1 MKYEPEAW
9 KEDYRRDG
17 FVVVRD
23 LLDAATLS
31 ALREGLG
38 GIVENPGGLPPR
50 LRGKIFLEREHVKNN
65 PQWYAGV
72 LGPEECGDSVRQVED
87 LPLFG
92 AAFAEMICHAP
103 LLDVLEALF
112 ESTEFSFNHLFGRPK
127 AARFGN
133 GVSNGNFHRDTPF
146 EDLTFSDTILVIVCL
161 HDMTGENGATT
172 FIRGSHRV
180 SDAEAREP
188 RWKEVAATEF
198 TPAEKVVVNCP
209 AGAAIFFDTKI
220 LHAAGHNR
228 SERPRHTLIFEWV
241 GPNVLPTSPVRYA
254 YQGLKPRSKDPAYE
268 RQIRMAFPALFAPR
282 A

>member
-38 GIVENPGGLPPR
+38 GIVENPDGLPPR

-92 AAFAEMICHAP
+92 AAFAGMICHAP
-103 LLDVLEALF
+103 MLDVLEALF
-112 ESTEFSFNHLFGRPK
+112 ESTEF
-127 AARFGN
+127 
-133 GVSNGNFHRDTPF
+133 
-146 EDLTFSDTILVIVCL
+146 
-161 HDMTGENGATT
+161 
-172 FIRGSHRV
+172 
-180 SDAEAREP
+180 
-188 RWKEVAATEF
+188 
-198 TPAEKVVVNCP
+198 
-209 AGAAIFFDTKI
+209 
-220 LHAAGHNR
+220 
-228 SERPRHTLIFEWV
+228 
-241 GPNVLPTSPVRYA
+241 
-254 YQGLKPRSKDPAYE
+254 
-268 RQIRMAFPALFAPR
+268 
-282 A
+282 